1 MTRINCVPVTE
12 LHDRHLVAEYRELPR
27 CFGLMYQAQLRGEAV
42 RDRRNPTEYVLG
54 PGHVRFFY
62 DKGLFLL
69 KRQRELVAEMLRRG
83 FNPQHRDPENFMP
96 IDMDPWRMMDW
107 TPDAAALALNRAR
120 LAERLEGMQAS
131 ASVT

>member
-27 CFGLMYQAQLRGEAV
+27 CFALMYAAQQRGEAV
-42 RDRRNPTEYVLG
+42 RDKRNPTEYVLG
-54 PGHVRFFY
+54 TGHVRFFY

-69 KRQRELVAEMLRRG
+69 TRQRELVAEMLRRG
-83 FNPQHRDPENFMP
+83 FNPQHRDPGAFMP

-107 TPDAAALALNRAR
+107 TPDQHALALNRSR
-120 LAERLEGMQAS
+120 IAERIDGMQAS
-131 ASVT
+131 ASAA